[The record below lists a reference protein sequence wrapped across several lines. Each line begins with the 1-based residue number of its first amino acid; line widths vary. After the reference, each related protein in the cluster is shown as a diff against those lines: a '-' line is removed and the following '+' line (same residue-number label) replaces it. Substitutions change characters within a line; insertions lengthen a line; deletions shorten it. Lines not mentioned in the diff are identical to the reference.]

1 VLDIIR
7 SERTMA
13 SLDAPVGESGES
25 RLGDLIRDTR
35 AVAPTDMIAE
45 RDLSDQLRKALATL
59 TPREEQV
66 LRMRFGLGPE
76 PEHTL
81 EEAGRRLN
89 VTRER
94 VRQIEAKALEK
105 LRRPGFRRRLE
116 GFVES

>member
-1 VLDIIR
+1 
-7 SERTMA
+7 
-13 SLDAPVGESGES
+13 
-25 RLGDLIRDTR
+25 
-35 AVAPTDMIAE
+35 
-45 RDLSDQLRKALATL
+45 
-59 TPREEQV
+59 
-66 LRMRFGLGPE
+66 GLGPE